1 MRTGEGRQGK
11 ERLGKEHQAQ
21 ERGKER
27 VWQYVDGSMEFR
39 IYFKT
44 TVRFLKS
51 QMLSNPHFH
60 HGHPAITIRE
70 KSHYNATS

>member
-1 MRTGEGRQGK
+1 MGGQGK

-21 ERGKER
+21 GPGKER
-27 VWQYVDGSMEFR
+27 VWQYVDELVDGPMEFR
-39 IYFKT
+39 MYFKT
-44 TVRFLKS
+44 TVKCLKS

-60 HGHPAITIRE
+60 PGHPAITIRE